1 MIPDKRFEIMA
12 DYAYSRVPLY
22 MKRLVKY
29 TSGMP
34 WENIPVLTKDEIQ
47 SDSES
52 FFSSEY
58 LVGGNREDILHGR
71 TSGSTGRYMD
81 LYCHRNDNTKSL
93 LTVWLYRKKYYGIT
107 PADKMCYFFT
117 SSNIG
122 YRDGIEYESEATGN
136 IKGFSKNNL
145 THDRMIEIYREIEE
159 FDPVWMFIQPSMAVL
174 LCDAA
179 KETGIKLENLRYIE
193 FTGEMLTDSVRKRTE
208 ETFDCRCAN
217 HYGCNEVN
225 TIAFE
230 CPYGNMHIA
239 SNMVYVETLD
249 DSDCRTMY
257 SEEGRIIVTSVANR
271 VMPYIRYDIGDRGVL
286 RDDIKCRCGCQS
298 PVLELTGGRVHEY
311 IETADGQKINAY
323 IFVHAVEMINR
334 ELEGCVRQFS
344 IVQADYD
351 RFDVKMAVDDEI
363 YEMGVDE
370 EAIEER
376 FMRNV
381 IHPGMENAEYRF
393 EFCNQI
399 FQEEGRKVL
408 WFRKCIKT
416 GENLY
421 GENN

>member
-22 MKRLVKY
+22 MKRPVKY

-122 YRDGIEYESEATGN
+122 YRDGIEYESETTGN

-208 ETFDCRCAN
+208 ETFGCRCAN

-230 CPYGNMHIA
+230 CPYGNMHTA

-257 SEEGRIIVTSVANR
+257 GEEGRIIVTSVANR
-271 VMPYIRYDIGDRGVL
+271 VMPYIRYDTGDRGVL
-286 RDDIKCRCGCQS
+286 RDDIKCKCGC
-298 PVLELTGGRVHEY
+298 
-311 IETADGQKINAY
+311 
-323 IFVHAVEMINR
+323 
-334 ELEGCVRQFS
+334 QFS
-344 IVQADYD
+344 IVQTDYD

-408 WFRKCIKT
+408 WFRKAMNKYIIT
-416 GENLY
+416 E
-421 GENN
+421 